1 MGRVFFNT
9 RKNVHSLTGAYQCLD
24 SDSGKVFVLNAA
36 AGAAI
41 TLPTVADTSEGWNAK
56 FIVGTA
62 FATTDW
68 TIVASAAVIK
78 GGVNELETDDT
89 EDGPST
95 TGATNMHLELAAETI
110 GDYYELVFDGTSYW
124 LSGQTVADGAL
135 TFS

>member
-78 GGVNELETDDT
+78 GGVTEAETDDT
-89 EDGPST
+89 EDGPTT
-95 TGATNMHLELAAETI
+95 TGATNMHLELAAEQV
-110 GDYYELVFDGTSYW
+110 GDWYELVFDGTSYF
-124 LSGQTVADGAL
+124 LSGQTAKDGAL

>member
-1 MGRVFFNT
+1 MGSVFFNT

>member
-95 TGATNMHLELAAETI
+95 TGATNIHLELAAETI

>member
-78 GGVNELETDDT
+78 GGVNQLETDT
-89 EDGPST
+89 EDDGPST

>member
-78 GGVNELETDDT
+78 GGVNELETDTDD
-89 EDGPST
+89 DGPNT